1 MITDPQSRHPFPLTD
16 LQAGYLVGSSPLIE
30 LGGFRPTMYVEL
42 DVVDFDPDRA
52 RAAVDRLIERHE
64 HLRTVILP
72 EVAQQVLPDERITP
86 FPLTVTDLTGLPAAG
101 REAALREVR
110 DRMAE
115 QGVDPTGWPLF
126 EVAAQRLRRHRWR
139 LHLAL
144 SLLLLDSTATRHL
157 LGEWWQLYQD
167 PAAALPPVTRTF
179 RESVRDLVGW
189 QESEPYQEHW
199 RYWEH
204 RLDSLPDAPQLPL
217 ARPLAGI
224 DPVRMVRRVCHLRRA
239 EWDRLCAT
247 ARRQR
252 VLPPTALLQVFA
264 EVLGGWAGQPR
275 FCLNVL
281 HQNLPTLHP
290 ELSGV
295 VGQLSA
301 TLPLEVD
308 LRVADDF
315 WERARQLQ
323 RQLWRDMAHSDVT
336 AVRVTRELAARR
348 GWTSRAALPYVFNS
362 MLAPRR
368 PGGDVVGRPVCR
380 QVDSHLR
387 TPQVL
392 VDNQLQDTPDGGVDC
407 IWDVVDDAFPPG
419 LADLA
424 FEAYERTLRALGQ
437 DAATPAEPVPPAHR
451 TVVARDNA
459 PAGPPPAGRLEDGFL
474 RRATERPDHPAVIN
488 DARTLTYRELAA
500 ASAGV
505 AELLRRHGVGPGD
518 LVPVVMAKG
527 WEQVVGVLGV
537 LRAGA
542 AYCPVDVALPAER
555 IGHLI
560 DECAARVVLVQS
572 HHPADLGGRDVTAVE
587 VDRFPSTSDAASTAG
602 EPAAPAGPG
611 TDLAYVIYTSG
622 STGRPKGVAVEH
634 RAALNTVLDINHR
647 FGLGPDDRVFGI
659 SSLSFDLSVWDVF
672 GALAAG
678 ATLVLPAGG
687 SRPDPLGWADA
698 ATRHGATVWNSVP
711 ALAQML
717 VEVVASRP
725 AGDRPPIRAFLL
737 SGDWVPTGLPD
748 RLRETWSGSRVT
760 ALGGATE
767 AAIWSNSYEIG
778 AVDPAWRSIPYGRP
792 LPNQTM
798 RVLDDRFRLRPPW
811 AVGGIYIGGTGLARG
826 YWRDPERTAERF
838 VTDPATG
845 ERLYRTGDLG
855 RYWPDGTI
863 EFLGREDRQVK
874 VQGFRVEPG
883 EIEATA
889 RTHPAVVDCAVTTQQ
904 VPGGQRRLVAIVV
917 PAAGATPDPAEL
929 RAYLRE
935 RLPAYLVPA
944 RIHLLDRLPLSGNG
958 KVDLDRALAAA
969 EAATRADTPGDAP
982 GDTSGDA
989 PAVSAPADSGHPN
1002 ALTERLCR
1010 IWADLLE
1017 VPAIRP
1023 DDDFFALGG
1032 NSLLALRLVQR
1043 LRGELGTEVPF
1054 GQIFDA
1060 PTVRG
1065 LAARLAAGDGT
1076 VRCAVPLADGTGR
1089 PLFLC
1094 HPVGGSVARYA
1105 DLARAWAGPVYGFQ
1119 SRALAGDDAGAA
1131 PSLAAMAAGYRTE
1144 LRRLAPHG
1152 PYLLAGWSMGGV
1164 LAHEL
1169 AAQLRDEGE
1178 AAQVVLVDSDIRT
1191 LRMPADDRERH
1202 QEFLTDLAGGRL
1214 PDPVAGALAT
1224 APEAGLAGAAHA
1236 AARAAGLLPAEL
1248 DEAGYRRLVRVHG
1261 DNLAALA
1268 AHRPTPGVAPA
1279 LLIVA
1284 EQVDRPDPV
1293 PAWQAVCPDLTVEQ
1307 WPEDHHSIVS
1317 AASSAR
1323 LAERIAAFAAETA
1336 TAEATPHALG
1346 VPSGRAPSGR

>member
-1 MITDPQSRHPFPLTD
+1 MTTDPESWRTFPLTD

-52 RAAVDRLIERHE
+52 RAAVDRLIDRHE
-64 HLRTVILP
+64 HLRTVIL
-72 EVAQQVLPDERITP
+72 ADGGQRVLPDPRVTP
-86 FPLTVTDLTGLPAAG
+86 FPLAVTDLTGRPPG
-101 REAALREVR
+101 DREAALRAVR
-110 DRMAE
+110 ERIAE

-126 EVAAQRLRRHRWR
+126 QVVAQRLRRHRWR
-139 LHLAL
+139 LHLAM
-144 SLLLLDSTATRHL
+144 SLLLLDSGSTRHL

-167 PAAALPPVTRTF
+167 LDVALPPVARTF
-179 RESVRDLVGW
+179 RESVRELVAW
-189 QESEPYQEHW
+189 QDTEPYREHW
-199 RYWEH
+199 RYWEQ
-204 RLDSLPDAPQLPL
+204 RLDGLPDAPQLPL

-224 DPVRMVRRVCHLRRA
+224 DPVRLVRRVCHLNRA
-239 EWDRLCAT
+239 EWDQLCLA

-264 EVLGGWAGQPR
+264 EVLGGWATQPR

-308 LRVADDF
+308 LRAGDDF

-368 PGGDVVGRPVCR
+368 PGGDAIGRPVCR

-392 VDNQLQDTPDGGVDC
+392 VDNQLQDAPDGGVDC
-407 IWDVVDDAFPPG
+407 IWDVVDDAFPDG
-419 LADLA
+419 LPAAA
-424 FEAYERTLRALGQ
+424 FEAYGRIVRALGETG
-437 DAATPAEPVPPAHR
+437 AAPEPVPPTHR
-451 TVVARDNA
+451 AVVARDNA
-459 PAGPPPAGRLEDGFL
+459 PAGPLPAGRLEDGFL
-474 RRATERPDHPAVIN
+474 RRAAERPDHPAVVT
-488 DARTLTYRELAA
+488 DTRTLTYRELAA
-500 ASAGV
+500 ASAAV
-505 AELLRRHGVGPGD
+505 AAALRRHGVGSGD
-518 LVPVVMAKG
+518 LVPVVMGKG
-527 WEQVVGVLGV
+527 WEQVVAVLGV

-555 IGHLI
+555 IGHLL
-560 DECAARVVLVQS
+560 DECAARVVLLQS
-572 HHPADLGGRDVTAVE
+572 HRPADLAGRAVPAIE
-587 VDRFPSTSDAASTAG
+587 VDRLAPTDEPVTPGGAA
-602 EPAAPAGPG
+602 

-622 STGRPKGVAVEH
+622 STGRPKGVAVAH
-634 RAALNTVLDINHR
+634 RAALNTVADINRR

-672 GALAAG
+672 GTLAAG
-678 ATLVLPAGG
+678 ATLVLPAGS

-717 VEVVASRP
+717 VEVVATRS
-725 AGDRPPIRAFLL
+725 AGQRPPVRAFLL
-737 SGDWVPTGLPD
+737 SGDWVPTTLPG
-748 RLRETWSGSRVT
+748 RLRETWPGTRVT

-778 AVDPAWRSIPYGRP
+778 AVEPAWRSIPYGRP

-798 RVLDDRFRLRPPW
+798 RVLDDRLRLRPPW
-811 AVGGIYIGGTGLARG
+811 AVGGIYIGGAGLAEG

-838 VTDPATG
+838 VTDLATG

-883 EIEATA
+883 EIEAVA
-889 RTHPAVVDCAVTTQQ
+889 RTHPRVRDCAVTAQQ

-917 PAAGATPDPAEL
+917 PGEGGAPDPASL
-929 RAYLRE
+929 AGYLRE

-969 EAATRADTPGDAP
+969 EAGAARDDGP
-982 GDTSGDA
+982 
-989 PAVSAPADSGHPN
+989 APADDAGRPSP
-1002 ALTERLCR
+1002 LEERICR
-1010 IWADLLE
+1010 VWAELLE
-1017 VPAIRP
+1017 VPAVQP
-1023 DDDFFALGG
+1023 DDDFFALG
-1032 NSLLALRLVQR
+1032 
-1043 LRGELGTEVPF
+1043 
-1054 GQIFDA
+1054 
-1060 PTVRG
+1060 
-1065 LAARLAAGDGT
+1065 
-1076 VRCAVPLADGTGR
+1076 
-1089 PLFLC
+1089 
-1094 HPVGGSVARYA
+1094 
-1105 DLARAWAGPVYGFQ
+1105 
-1119 SRALAGDDAGAA
+1119 
-1131 PSLAAMAAGYRTE
+1131 
-1144 LRRLAPHG
+1144 
-1152 PYLLAGWSMGGV
+1152 
-1164 LAHEL
+1164 
-1169 AAQLRDEGE
+1169 
-1178 AAQVVLVDSDIRT
+1178 
-1191 LRMPADDRERH
+1191 
-1202 QEFLTDLAGGRL
+1202 
-1214 PDPVAGALAT
+1214 
-1224 APEAGLAGAAHA
+1224 
-1236 AARAAGLLPAEL
+1236 
-1248 DEAGYRRLVRVHG
+1248 
-1261 DNLAALA
+1261 
-1268 AHRPTPGVAPA
+1268 
-1279 LLIVA
+1279 
-1284 EQVDRPDPV
+1284 
-1293 PAWQAVCPDLTVEQ
+1293 
-1307 WPEDHHSIVS
+1307 
-1317 AASSAR
+1317 
-1323 LAERIAAFAAETA
+1323 
-1336 TAEATPHALG
+1336 
-1346 VPSGRAPSGR
+1346 

>member
-1 MITDPQSRHPFPLTD
+1 MTTDPESRRTFPLTD

-42 DVVDFDPDRA
+42 DVVGFDPDRA

-64 HLRTVILP
+64 HLRTEILA
-72 EVAQQVLPDERITP
+72 EGGQRVLPDARVTP
-86 FPLTVTDLTGLPAAG
+86 FPLAVTDLTGLPPAD
-101 REAALREVR
+101 REAALRAVR
-110 DRMAE
+110 ERIAE
-115 QGVDPTGWPLF
+115 AGVEPTGWPLF
-126 EVAAQRLRRHRWR
+126 QVVAQRLRRHRWR
-139 LHLAL
+139 LHLAM
-144 SLLLLDSTATRHL
+144 SLLLLDSTSTRHL

-167 PAAALPPVTRTF
+167 SGVALPPVARTF
-179 RESVRDLVGW
+179 AESVRDLAAW
-189 QESEPYQEHW
+189 RDTEPYRAHW
-199 RYWEH
+199 RYWEQ
-204 RLDSLPDAPQLPL
+204 RLDTLPEAPQLPL

-224 DPVRMVRRVCHLRRA
+224 DPVRLVRRVCHLSRA
-239 EWDRLCAT
+239 EWDGLCAA

-264 EVLGGWAGQPR
+264 EVLGSWAAQPR

-290 ELSGV
+290 ELAGV

-308 LRVADDF
+308 LGAGEDLWD
-315 WERARQLQ
+315 RARRSQ

-336 AVRVTRELAARR
+336 AVQVTRELAARR

-368 PGGDVVGRPVCR
+368 PAGAAVGRPVCR

-392 VDNQLQDTPDGGVDC
+392 VDNQLQDAPDGGVDC
-407 IWDVVDDAFPPG
+407 IWDVVDDAFPAG
-419 LADLA
+419 LPEAA
-424 FEAYERTLRALGQ
+424 FEAYERLLRSLAGGG
-437 DAATPAEPVPPAHR
+437 APADPVPPAHR
-451 TVVARDNA
+451 AVVARDNA

-474 RRATERPDHPAVIN
+474 RRAAERPDHPAVVT
-488 DARTLTYRELAA
+488 DARTLSYGELASGSA
-500 ASAGV
+500 AV
-505 AELLRRHGVGPGD
+505 AAALRRHGVGPGD

-527 WEQVVGVLGV
+527 WEQVVAVLGV

-555 IGHLI
+555 IGHLL
-560 DECAARVVLVQS
+560 DECPARVALVQS
-572 HHPADLGGRDVTAVE
+572 HRPADLGGRAVPAIE
-587 VDRFPSTSDAASTAG
+587 VDRLPPTA
-602 EPAAPAGPG
+602 EPVPPVGPA
-611 TDLAYVIYTSG
+611 TDLAYVIWTSG
-622 STGRPKGVAVEH
+622 STGRPKGVAVAH
-634 RAALNTVLDINHR
+634 RAALNTVADINRR

-672 GALAAG
+672 GTLAAG

-687 SRPDPLGWADA
+687 SRPDPVGWADT

-717 VEVVASRP
+717 VEVVATRP
-725 AGDRPPIRAFLL
+725 AADRPPVRAFLL
-737 SGDWVPTGLPD
+737 SGDWVPTTLPD
-748 RLRETWSGSRVT
+748 RLRETWPGTRVT

-767 AAIWSNSYEIG
+767 AAIWSNSYEVR

-798 RVLDDRFRLRPPW
+798 RVLDDRLRLRPPW
-811 AVGGIYIGGTGLARG
+811 AVGGIHIGGVGLAEG

-838 VTDPATG
+838 VTDPTTG

-883 EIEATA
+883 EIEAVA
-889 RTHPAVVDCAVTTQQ
+889 RTHPGVRDCAVTTQQ

-917 PAAGATPDPAEL
+917 PEEEAMPDPAAL
-929 RAYLRE
+929 AGYLRE

-969 EAATRADTPGDAP
+969 EAATRDDTPATVDGASP
-982 GDTSGDA
+982 
-989 PAVSAPADSGHPN
+989 VE
-1002 ALTERLCR
+1002 ERICR
-1010 IWADLLE
+1010 IWTELLE
-1017 VPAIRP
+1017 VPAVRP

-1043 LRGELGTEVPF
+1043 LRADLGTEVPF

-1065 LAARLAAGDGT
+1065 LAARLTAGDGA
-1076 VRCAVPLADGTGR
+1076 VRCAVPLAEGAGR
-1089 PLFLC
+1089 ALFLC

-1105 DLARAWAGPVYGFQ
+1105 VLARAWDGPVYGFQ
-1119 SRALAGDDAGAA
+1119 SHALAGGDVAGPAG
-1131 PSLAAMAAGYRTE
+1131 LADMAAGYRAE

-1178 AAQVVLVDSDIRT
+1178 AAQVVLIDSDIHTVR
-1191 LRMPADDRERH
+1191 LPADDRDRH
-1202 QEFLTDLAGGRL
+1202 REFLTDLAGGRL
-1214 PDPVAGALAT
+1214 PAPVGAALAA

-1236 AARAAGLLPAEL
+1236 AARAAGLIPAEL

-1268 AHRPTPGVAPA
+1268 AHRPAPGVAPV
-1279 LLIVA
+1279 LLVVA
-1284 EQVDRPDPV
+1284 DRVARPDPV
-1293 PAWQAVCPDLTVEQ
+1293 PAWRAICPELTVER

-1317 AASSAR
+1317 AVSSIR
-1323 LAERIAAFAAETA
+1323 LAERIARFAIDRETAGADVAAGTAMAETKA
-1336 TAEATPHALG
+1336 AAGEARDALG
-1346 VPSGRAPSGR
+1346 VAP

>member
-1 MITDPQSRHPFPLTD
+1 MTTDPESRRTFPLTD

-52 RAAVDRLIERHE
+52 RAAVDRLIDRHE
-64 HLRTVILP
+64 HLRTVIL
-72 EVAQQVLPDERITP
+72 ADGGQRVLPDARVTP
-86 FPLTVTDLTGLPAAG
+86 FPLAVTDLTGLPPAG
-101 REAALREVR
+101 REAALRAVR
-110 DRMAE
+110 ERIAE

-126 EVAAQRLRRHRWR
+126 EVVAQRLRRHRWR
-139 LHLAL
+139 LHLAM
-144 SLLLLDSTATRHL
+144 SLLLLDSASTRHL

-167 PAAALPPVTRTF
+167 PGIALPPVARTF
-179 RESVRDLVGW
+179 AESVRDLVAW
-189 QESEPYQEHW
+189 QDSEPYREHW
-199 RYWEH
+199 RYWER

-224 DPVRMVRRVCHLRRA
+224 DPVRLVRRVCHLSGA
-239 EWDRLCAT
+239 EWDRLCAA
-247 ARRQR
+247 ARKQR
-252 VLPPTALLQVFA
+252 VLPPTALLQAFA
-264 EVLGGWAGQPR
+264 EVLGGWAGRPR

-308 LRVADDF
+308 LAAGEDF
-315 WERARQLQ
+315 WERARQVQ

-368 PGGDVVGRPVCR
+368 PAGAAPGRPVCR

-392 VDNQLQDTPDGGVDC
+392 VDNQLQDAPDGGVDC
-407 IWDVVDDAFPPG
+407 IWDVVDDAFPAG
-419 LADLA
+419 LPEAA
-424 FEAYERTLRALGQ
+424 FAAYERLVRALGE
-437 DAATPAEPVPPAHR
+437 AGAPPEPVPPAHR
-451 TVVARDNA
+451 AVVARDNA

-474 RRATERPDHPAVIN
+474 RRAAERPDHPAVVT
-488 DARTLTYRELAA
+488 DHRTLTYRELAD
-500 ASAGV
+500 ASAAV
-505 AELLRRHGVGPGD
+505 ATALRRHEVGPGD

-527 WEQVVGVLGV
+527 WEQVAAVLGV

-555 IGHLI
+555 IGHLL
-560 DECAARVVLVQS
+560 DECAARVALVQS
-572 HHPADLGGRDVTAVE
+572 HRPADLAGRDVPAIQ
-587 VDRFPSTSDAASTAG
+587 VDRLPPSTD
-602 EPAAPAGPG
+602 PVAPAGTAG
-611 TDLAYVIYTSG
+611 DLAYVIYTSG
-622 STGRPKGVAVEH
+622 STGRPKGVALAH
-634 RAALNTVLDINHR
+634 RAALNTVLDVNQR

-672 GALAAG
+672 GTLAAG

-687 SRPDPLGWADA
+687 SRPDPLGWADT

-717 VEVVASRP
+717 DEVVATRP
-725 AGDRPPIRAFLL
+725 AADRPPIRAFLL
-737 SGDWVPTGLPD
+737 SGDWVPTTLPD
-748 RLRETWSGSRVT
+748 RLRATWPGTRVT

-778 AVDPAWRSIPYGRP
+778 TVDPAWRSIPYGRP

-798 RVLDDRFRLRPPW
+798 RVLDDRLRLRPPW
-811 AVGGIYIGGTGLARG
+811 AVGGIYIGGVGLAEG

-845 ERLYRTGDLG
+845 ARLYRTGDLG

-883 EIEATA
+883 EIEAVA
-889 RTHPAVVDCAVTTQQ
+889 RAHPQVRDCAVTTQQ
-904 VPGGQRRLVAIVV
+904 VPGGQRRLVAVVV
-917 PAAGATPDPAEL
+917 PDDPAPDPATL
-929 RAYLRE
+929 AAYLRE

-969 EAATRADTPGDAP
+969 EAAARDDAP
-982 GDTSGDA
+982 GTPDDA
-989 PAVSAPADSGHPN
+989 GCPSPV
-1002 ALTERLCR
+1002 EEQICR
-1010 IWADLLE
+1010 IWAELLE
-1017 VPAIRP
+1017 VPAVRP

-1043 LRGELGTEVPF
+1043 LRADLGTEVPF

-1076 VRCAVPLADGTGR
+1076 VRCVVPLADGTGQ

-1119 SRALAGDDAGAA
+1119 SRALAGDDAAGT
-1131 PSLAAMAAGYRTE
+1131 PSLADMAAGYRTE

-1178 AAQVVLVDSDIRT
+1178 AARVVLVDSDIRT
-1191 LRMPADDRERH
+1191 LRLPADERERH
-1202 QEFLTDLAGGRL
+1202 VEFLADLAGGRL
-1214 PDPVAGALAT
+1214 PEPVATALAT
-1224 APEAGLAGAAHA
+1224 APEAGLAGAAQA

-1268 AHRPTPGVAPA
+1268 AHRPAPGVAPV
-1279 LLIVA
+1279 LLVVA
-1284 EQVDRPDPV
+1284 DRVDRPDPV
-1293 PAWQAVCPDLTVEQ
+1293 PAWRAVCPELTVER

-1323 LAERIAAFAAETA
+1323 LAERIARFAADTEPA
-1336 TAEATPHALG
+1336 DTPDALG
-1346 VPSGRAPSGR
+1346 VSS

>member
-1 MITDPQSRHPFPLTD
+1 MTTDPESRRTFPLTD

-42 DVVDFDPDRA
+42 DVAGFDPERA
-52 RAAVDRLIERHE
+52 RAAVDRLIDRHE

-72 EVAQQVLPDERITP
+72 DGGQRVLPDVRVTP
-86 FPLTVTDLTGLPAAG
+86 FPLAVTDLTGLPPAE
-101 REAALREVR
+101 RDAALRAVR
-110 DRMAE
+110 ERIAE

-126 EVAAQRLRRHRWR
+126 QVVAQRLRRHRWR
-139 LHLAL
+139 LHLAM
-144 SLLLLDSTATRHL
+144 SLLLLDSASTRHL

-167 PAAALPPVTRTF
+167 PGVALPPVARAF
-179 RESVRDLVGW
+179 ADSVRDLVAW
-189 QESEPYQEHW
+189 QDTEPYRAHW
-199 RYWEH
+199 RYWEQ

-217 ARPLAGI
+217 AGPLAGI
-224 DPVRMVRRVCHLRRA
+224 DPVRLVRRVCHLSRA
-239 EWDRLCAT
+239 EWDRLCAA
-247 ARRQR
+247 ARQHR
-252 VLPPTALLQVFA
+252 VLPPSALLQVFA
-264 EVLGGWAGQPR
+264 EVLGGWAAQPR

-290 ELSGV
+290 ELAGV

-308 LRVADDF
+308 LGAGDDF

-368 PGGDVVGRPVCR
+368 PAGAAAGRPVCR

-392 VDNQLQDTPDGGVDC
+392 VDNQLQDAPDGGVDC
-407 IWDVVDDAFPPG
+407 IWDVVDDAFPAG
-419 LADLA
+419 LPEAA
-424 FEAYERTLRALGQ
+424 FEAYERLLRALG
-437 DAATPAEPVPPAHR
+437 AAGTPPEPVPPAHR
-451 TVVARDNA
+451 AVVARDNT

-474 RRATERPDHPAVIN
+474 RRATERPDHPAVVT
-488 DARTLTYRELAA
+488 DTHTLSYRDLAT
-500 ASAGV
+500 ASAAV
-505 AELLRRHGVGPGD
+505 AGALRRHGVGPGD

-527 WEQVVGVLGV
+527 WEQVVAVLGV

-560 DECAARVVLVQS
+560 DECAARVALVQS
-572 HHPADLGGRDVTAVE
+572 HHPADLGGRDVPAIQ
-587 VDRFPSTSDAASTAG
+587 VDRL
-602 EPAAPAGPG
+602 PAAAGPEGPDGPAGAAG
-611 TDLAYVIYTSG
+611 DLAYVIYTSG
-622 STGRPKGVAVEH
+622 STGRPKGVAVAH
-634 RAALNTVLDINHR
+634 RAARNTVADINQR
-647 FGLGPDDRVFGI
+647 FHLGPDDRVFGI

-672 GALAAG
+672 GTLAAG

-687 SRPDPLGWADA
+687 SRPDPVGWADA

-717 VEVVASRP
+717 VEVAAARP
-725 AGDRPPIRAFLL
+725 ADDRPPVRAFLL
-737 SGDWVPTGLPD
+737 SGDWVPTVLPD
-748 RLRETWSGSRVT
+748 RLRATWPGTRVT

-798 RVLDDRFRLRPPW
+798 RVLDERFRLRPPW
-811 AVGGIYIGGTGLARG
+811 AVGGIYIGGAGLAEG

-883 EIEATA
+883 EIEAVA
-889 RTHPAVVDCAVTTQQ
+889 RTHPQVRDCAVTTQQ

-917 PAAGATPDPAEL
+917 PAAETTPPDPAAL
-929 RAYLRE
+929 AGYLRE

-969 EAATRADTPGDAP
+969 EAAAG
-982 GDTSGDA
+982 SGPETDR
-989 PAVSAPADSGHPN
+989 PAAAVGGSP
-1002 ALTERLCR
+1002 LEERICR
-1010 IWADLLE
+1010 VWAELLE
-1017 VPAIRP
+1017 VPAVRP

-1043 LRGELGTEVPF
+1043 LRAELGAEVPF

-1076 VRCAVPLADGTGR
+1076 VRCAVPLADGAGQ

-1119 SRALAGDDAGAA
+1119 SRALAGDDPAGP
-1131 PSLAAMAAGYRTE
+1131 PSLADMAAGYRAE

-1178 AAQVVLVDSDIRT
+1178 AARVVMVDSDIRT
-1191 LRMPADDRERH
+1191 QRLPADERERH
-1202 QEFLTDLAGGRL
+1202 REFLTDLAGGAL
-1214 PDPVAGALAT
+1214 PTPVIAALDA
-1224 APEAGLAGAAHA
+1224 APAHGLAGAAHE
-1236 AARAAGLLPAEL
+1236 AARATGLLPAEL

-1268 AHRPTPGVAPA
+1268 AHRPAPGVAPV

-1284 EQVDRPDPV
+1284 DRVERPDPV
-1293 PAWQAVCPDLTVEQ
+1293 PAWRAACPELTVER

-1317 AASSAR
+1317 AAASAR
-1323 LAERIAAFAAETA
+1323 LAERIARFAAESEAATTA
-1336 TAEATPHALG
+1336 AG
-1346 VPSGRAPSGR
+1346 GSGRHRVVLGH